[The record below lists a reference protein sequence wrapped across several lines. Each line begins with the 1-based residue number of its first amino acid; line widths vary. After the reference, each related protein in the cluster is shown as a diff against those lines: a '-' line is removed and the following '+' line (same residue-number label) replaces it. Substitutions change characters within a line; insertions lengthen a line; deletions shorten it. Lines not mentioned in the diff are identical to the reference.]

1 MNGGSRYR
9 SPDREGTMREGVEAS
24 AMNGEGCRPDGRNR
38 RIPGHMRLPG
48 GKEVS
53 FFAASARHAACRTA
67 GPHASRVGRKEYN
80 RSC

>member
-24 AMNGEGCRPDGRNR
+24 AMNGEGCRLDGRNR

-48 GKEVS
+48 GEGS
-53 FFAASARHAACRTA
+53 LLLCGQCTPCRMQNGRPACVA
-67 GPHASRVGRKEYN
+67 GRP
-80 RSC
+80 